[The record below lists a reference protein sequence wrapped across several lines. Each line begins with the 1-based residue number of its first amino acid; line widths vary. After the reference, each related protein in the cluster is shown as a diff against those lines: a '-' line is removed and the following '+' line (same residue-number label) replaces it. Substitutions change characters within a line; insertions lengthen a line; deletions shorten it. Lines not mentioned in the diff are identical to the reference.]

1 MFKIKKKNHAD
12 FLHNIYSSKCDV
24 SFLKPQIEQMNE
36 ELLKDLTLDIIEVFF
51 IRIRWLSYS
60 NNSNHM
66 NLINALAKTAHNL
79 PVNYRKSKE
88 MLVFEVERALA
99 FMYQTI
105 EAVKNMEKED
115 LNVLENDLFELKSSF
130 ELVLERY
137 NLLKES

>member
-1 MFKIKKKNHAD
+1 
-12 FLHNIYSSKCDV
+12 
-24 SFLKPQIEQMNE
+24 
-36 ELLKDLTLDIIEVFF
+36 
-51 IRIRWLSYS
+51 
-60 NNSNHM
+60 
-66 NLINALAKTAHNL
+66 
-79 PVNYRKSKE
+79 

>member
-1 MFKIKKKNHAD
+1 
-12 FLHNIYSSKCDV
+12 
-24 SFLKPQIEQMNE
+24 
-36 ELLKDLTLDIIEVFF
+36 
-51 IRIRWLSYS
+51 
-60 NNSNHM
+60 M